1 MSASCWHI
9 YYMGSVEFCFVTV
22 HSASKAQNA
31 RCARLSTYA
40 CDSRLHRQQQKNKT
54 PAHPRTNATIIASSA
69 HIWISP
75 PPAWKQVFSQFGSGS
90 QVGASWAI
98 ASRHAFRYAGIRPYK
113 YTGIQVYWRT
123 RIKGLTAIQVYGHAA
138 THLHAAIVLSRSLAL

>member
-1 MSASCWHI
+1 MLDARAYQRTRAILGFIVGNKKTKRQLILAPTRRSSHPLLI
-9 YYMGSVEFCFVTV
+9 YGF
-22 HSASKAQNA
+22 A
-31 RCARLSTYA
+31 
-40 CDSRLHRQQQKNKT
+40 
-54 PAHPRTNATIIASSA
+54 
-69 HIWISP
+69 P